1 MRSDPPSPSAKAGW
15 SPLTKLLLVVAAVAV
30 PYLLW
35 TQEDPA
41 STVAPPPSLVPNEP
55 ESVTEASEPQ
65 ALELYV
71 LPPLERFA
79 AVVERPLFS
88 PTRRMPPI
96 PEPPPEAAPV
106 EAAPEPEPEPV
117 GPEEPELRF
126 FGTARQ
132 GGRSAALVTFPATNA
147 VARLGVGDR
156 VGEWEVIEVDRNRLL
171 LGIGEERR
179 SFEIFGAG
187 APGVSATPPPDA
199 AAEPLPGPTDAD
211 PEGFTEPPMP
221 ETLPE

>member
-1 MRSDPPSPSAKAGW
+1 LRSDPPSPSAKAGW

-35 TQEDPA
+35 TEEDTP
-41 STVAPPPSLVPNEP
+41 STVAPPPSLSPNEP
-55 ESVTEASEPQ
+55 ESVTDADEPQ
-65 ALELYV
+65 ALELYA

-96 PEPPPEAAPV
+96 PEPPPEAPPV

-171 LGIGEERR
+171 LGTGEERR
-179 SFEIFGAG
+179 SYEIFGAG
-187 APGVSATPPPDA
+187 APGVSAAPLPDA
-199 AAEPLPGPTDAD
+199 AAGPLPEPTDAD
-211 PEGFTEPPMP
+211 PEGFTEPPMS